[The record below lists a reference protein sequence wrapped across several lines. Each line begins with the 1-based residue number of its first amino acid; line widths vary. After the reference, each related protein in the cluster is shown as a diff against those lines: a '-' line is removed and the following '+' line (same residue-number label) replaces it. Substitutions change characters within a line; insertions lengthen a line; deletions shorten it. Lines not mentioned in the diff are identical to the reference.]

1 MQGSVIS
8 HSLCSKVAIL
18 CERLHTGFLPFQFRK
33 LELPVQFKGRKST
46 VANRSGDFQLLTC
59 PESKGNRCSA
69 QPQWLLPYPCSS
81 CWVLSHRQELPSL
94 RDPPPIPPLLPLA
107 LPLHPA
113 GVHPYPP
120 TSAAPTVYPP
130 RGSPALRCPLVIKAC
145 VLLELPQGRN
155 HVPSTVNFLKE
166 SKYLPGI
173 FRISEL
179 IWENSH
185 Y

>member
-1 MQGSVIS
+1 MYDFIQVSY
-8 HSLCSKVAIL
+8 HSSSEK
-18 CERLHTGFLPFQFRK
+18 GFTSFRSC
-33 LELPVQFKGRKST
+33 ELPVQFKERKST

-81 CWVLSHRQELPSL
+81 SWVLSHRQELPSL

-113 GVHPYPP
+113 GMHPHPP
-120 TSAAPTVYPP
+120 TSAAPSVYPP

-155 HVPSTVNFLKE
+155 HVPSPVNFLKE